1 MLFADIYSIIRHCNG
16 EREKLLNASLNL
28 NKNGNK
34 DPQRHQTLCM
44 NSYSY
49 VSLMSI

>member
-28 NKNGNK
+28 KNGNK

-44 NSYSY
+44 NSDGY